1 MRSQSHSMQLLTVY
15 AVYHV
20 PLPLCGRSLTA
31 SNYSPSTVYHHNYS
45 VAVSQQTII
54 RRLRRLLS
62 TITIIRSQFLSSQQS
77 TVRRLQST
85 ITIIR
90 SMFSSQQSTVRS
102 LTTINRKPSTVY
114 PYNKSVAVS
123 QPSTGRCHVLKI
135 DLSRRPSSLI
145 VFVFVLQ

>member
-1 MRSQSHSMQLLTVY
+1 MIRFNSI
-15 AVYHV
+15 
-20 PLPLCGRSLTA
+20 R
-31 SNYSPSTVYHHNYS
+31 SPSYNNGSNNGSIAYATLQLCALLYHHNNS
-45 VAVSQQTII
+45 VPVSQQTII

-135 DLSRRPSSLI
+135 DSSRRPSSLI